1 MKKVILLVDIVLIGI
16 LLSGI
21 AFEQKQ
27 YIDKGT
33 CTGVNF
39 AGPFY
44 CDYNRNM
51 NDELIIPGFQTIYF
65 YEIQSDSGF
74 SLINQIDGI
83 SGNPYL
89 WTAGT
94 GDFDSDG
101 LKEII
106 LGYPENDTQ
115 HLRIYEQSESTS
127 FFDNLVWQ
135 NDTLYTTI
143 YNLGVTNKLKG
154 DGVDRILGAGIPW
167 LSKPTKAY
175 GWYYYT
181 CVGDNQYEI
190 LNTYAES
197 TSVGTAM
204 DIGDIN
210 GNGLTDVVIK
220 SRVNYL
226 YIYESTDIMDTFF
239 VKVDSITESGYA
251 SEKLLILP
259 DIDRDGVNEIMKYQI
274 DYIGFWLEPV
284 SYGYLIYEKR
294 GDIYDTIFNR
304 HFEVGT
310 NYNWIYGGDIAYC
323 DIDGDG
329 INEIVICGGRHL
341 EVWEAIG
348 DNQFK
353 RIWEW
358 TDPTYKTIESHLLCY
373 DFNKNGIDE
382 IVFSG
387 YGISSDITRIFE
399 CDTTRDPSAPEIVKA
414 EASDGEI
421 VGSGVDYDDYIRIEF
436 SGLTTEPYINKSNID
451 SMLRLSGGHSYLANG
466 KYLDTCRWEQEGGKS
481 VLYIELTEIL
491 SPPTVSVGDT
501 IYPDG
506 VTIRSFEYPSLA
518 ISKPVV
524 IGGSFGPMGIEGE
537 WERGFEG
544 NKGIKV
550 EKGYIKWQSEGRG
563 ILEVYDIKG
572 SMVIRDEREGKG
584 ENKTEMNHLKNGI
597 YFIRVKGKDSEI
609 TKKIVKIR

>member
-1 MKKVILLVDIVLIGI
+1 MKKMILMVLIMITGVILSSL
-16 LLSGI
+16 

-33 CTGVNF
+33 ITGVNF

-51 NDELIIPGFQTIYF
+51 NDELIIPGNTIYF

-74 SLINQIDGI
+74 SLINQIDEI

-89 WTAGT
+89 WTTGT

-106 LGYPENDTQ
+106 LGYSENDTV

-135 NDTLYTTI
+135 NDTPYITI

-154 DGVDRILGAGIPW
+154 DGVDRICGLGIPW

-181 CVGDNQYEI
+181 CIGGNQYEI
-190 LNTYAES
+190 LNTYDES
-197 TSVGTAM
+197 TRVQSAM

-210 GNGLTDVVIK
+210 GNGLTDVVLT
-220 SRVNYL
+220 SPNNYL
-226 YIYESTDIMDTFF
+226 YIYESTDMMDTFF
-239 VKVDSITESGYA
+239 VKVDSITEGGYA
-251 SEKLLILP
+251 SDELLILP
-259 DIDRDGVNEIMKYQI
+259 DIDRDGVKEIMKYQI
-274 DYIGFWLEPV
+274 DYIGYPT
-284 SYGYLIYEKR
+284 SYGYLIYEER
-294 GDIYDTIFNR
+294 GGIFDTIFNR
-304 HFEVGT
+304 HFEVMT
-310 NYNWIYGGDIAYC
+310 NFMYKCGGDIDYG

-329 INEIVICGGRHL
+329 INEIVISGGRHL
-341 EVWEAIG
+341 EVWKAKG
-348 DNQFK
+348 DNQFV

-358 TDPTYKTIESHLLCY
+358 TDPTYYTIESHLLCH
-373 DFNKNGIDE
+373 DFNNNGIKE
-382 IVFSG
+382 IIFSG
-387 YGISSDITRIFE
+387 CGISSTTLTRVFE
-399 CDTTRDPSAPEIVKA
+399 CDTTRDPSAPDMVKA
-414 EASDGEI
+414 EASDGVI

-436 SGLTTEPYINKSNID
+436 SGLTTEPRINKSNID
-451 SMLRLSGGHSYLANG
+451 SILRLSGGHSYLANG
-466 KYLDTCRWEQEGGKS
+466 KYLDTCRWEKEGGKS

-491 SPPTVSVGDT
+491 SPPTVEVGDT

-506 VTIRSFEYPSLA
+506 VTIRSFEYPLLA
-518 ISKPVV
+518 TSKPIV
-524 IGGSFGPMGIEGE
+524 IGGSFGPTGLEVEREEGEVGIEIE
-537 WERGFEG
+537 V
-544 NKGIKV
+544 N
-550 EKGYIKWQSEGRG
+550 KGYIKWETKGRG
-563 ILEVYDIKG
+563 ELEVYDIKG
-572 SMVIRDEREGKG
+572 SVVIRDEREGKG
-584 ENKTEMNHLKNGI
+584 ENRTEINHLKNGI
-597 YFIRVKGKDSEI
+597 YFIKVKYKDIEI